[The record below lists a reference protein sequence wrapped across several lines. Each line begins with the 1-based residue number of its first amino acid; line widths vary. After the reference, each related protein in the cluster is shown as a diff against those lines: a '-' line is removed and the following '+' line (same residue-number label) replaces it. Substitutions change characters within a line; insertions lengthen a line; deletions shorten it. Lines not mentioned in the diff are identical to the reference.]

1 MPTIFDVAKAIT
13 DINTIMIV
21 KDPKVFP
28 NEAKPSLVI
37 IGLEDWV
44 NENYIKMFLEEV
56 PSVKNKQLSFNSIKI
71 FNWNKK
77 KTAWVKMNNFSD
89 CESIATFFYHPIKQ
103 NIPTKNSKGEKL
115 DIFLAFDLLEI
126 TKSNWYGVILRN
138 LPQNCSDESIRQFCD
153 SYVRDGVKYCIY
165 PIMIKEVYC
174 SIIVMNDLEDA
185 ENLCMALNGMEVST
199 KGRKIKVNYHPKICK
214 IRNNVE
220 ASAFSSM
227 FNKYGY
233 IFDENVEQSGNVVKS
248 GIPLP
253 KIYAKNE
260 QVDKNNKKEEG
271 EIKEDNNDKKKKDE
285 KKINKD
291 SKLNN
296 SIEKKSSSS
305 SIEQSLLSLLHQ
317 SQESSKE
324 KEEKVNESHTKAST
338 IMDKMSHLLL
348 QMKDLNHK
356 QSKSNPSSPAPQE
369 NKEKESGEIASSSP
383 NKTENANTLNTNS
396 RTKDEDTSPNENLM
410 QIDYDQSEINYYTY
424 NMKDKYYYDNRKK
437 PLDKISLDKFN
448 EMLKIRKQKIEND
461 LTMQKA
467 KQQYINTKT
476 IPVNSR
482 YSDYYRRSN
491 SKKHSNHYYHQDKYY
506 DRDYHHDRGN
516 HYHQRRERS
525 KSRHRERDSKNYRRR
540 SRS

>member
-56 PSVKNKQLSFNSIKI
+56 PSVKNKQLSFSSIKI

-348 QMKDLNHK
+348 LMKDLNHK